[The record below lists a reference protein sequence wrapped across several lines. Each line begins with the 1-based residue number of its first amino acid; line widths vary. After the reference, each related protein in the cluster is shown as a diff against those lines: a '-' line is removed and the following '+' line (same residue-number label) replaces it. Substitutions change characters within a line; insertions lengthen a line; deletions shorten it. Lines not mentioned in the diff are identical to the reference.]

1 MAEGHDIE
9 GPGNAHRHSRRSVLG
24 AAAAVG
30 MLAPAAPA
38 VLAARGDRQPAGERR
53 PAGEHGPAGRPAE
66 AGAEPAAGGP
76 AAAVPAARGSGDV
89 WGTSASGHT
98 AGVRGNG
105 RWGVIGEGT
114 HTGVIGAGFVGV
126 RGATSIVHGGEA
138 GVGIW
143 AQAAIP
149 GSTALRADGPSEFNG
164 VTTFSRSGVVTVRRG
179 ASRMTVS
186 GVQLTADTA
195 ILATLQDR
203 VTGLFLHAV
212 ETDMAKGSF
221 TIFLSTAADRD
232 VRIGWFALG

>member
-1 MAEGHDIE
+1 MAEGHDIK
-9 GPGNAHRHSRRSVLG
+9 GPDSARWHSRRSVLG

-30 MLAPAAPA
+30 ILGPAAPA
-38 VLAARGDRQPAGERR
+38 ILATRAGERQ
-53 PAGEHGPAGRPAE
+53 PDSEGQLDGRPAE
-66 AGAEPAAGGP
+66 AAPERAASAP
-76 AAAVPAARGSGDV
+76 VPAVPAARGGSDL
-89 WGTSASGHT
+89 WGTSASGHG

-114 HTGVIGAGFVGV
+114 HTGVSGAGFVGV
-126 RGATSIVHGGEA
+126 RGSTSIVQGGEA
-138 GVGIW
+138 GVGVW
-143 AQAAIP
+143 AQAAVP

-179 ASRMTVS
+179 SGRVTVP

-195 ILATLQDR
+195 ILATLQNR

-212 ETDMAKGSF
+212 ETDVAKGSF
-221 TIFLSTAADRD
+221 TIFLNTAPDRD

>member
-9 GPGNAHRHSRRSVLG
+9 GPGNAHRHSRRAILG

-38 VLAARGDRQPAGERR
+38 VLAARAGERQPDGPVSRAAAGTER
-53 PAGEHGPAGRPAE
+53 PAS
-66 AGAEPAAGGP
+66 GP
-76 AAAVPAARGSGDV
+76 AAAVPARWGSGEV
-89 WGTSASGHT
+89 WGTSPSGRGT
-98 AGVRGNG
+98 GVRGNG
-105 RWGVIGEGT
+105 HFGVIGEGT
-114 HTGVIGAGFVGV
+114 HTGVSGAGFIGV
-126 RGATSIVHGGEA
+126 RGATSIVHGDEA

-179 ASRMTVS
+179 SKNVTVP
-186 GVQLTADTA
+186 GVPLTADTA
-195 ILATLQDR
+195 ILATLQNR

-212 ETDMAKGSF
+212 ETDTAKGSF
-221 TIFLSTAADRD
+221 TIFLSTAPDRD
-232 VRIGWFALG
+232 IRIGWFALG

>member
-9 GPGNAHRHSRRSVLG
+9 GPGKAHRPSRRVILG
-24 AAAAVG
+24 AAAAAG

-38 VLAARGDRQPAGERR
+38 VLAARAGERQPDGLVR
-53 PAGEHGPAGRPAE
+53 AAG
-66 AGAEPAAGGP
+66 AGAEPAASAP
-76 AAAVPAARGSGDV
+76 AATVPAERGSGQV
-89 WGTSASGHT
+89 WGTSPSGHG

-114 HTGVIGAGFVGV
+114 HTGVSGAGFVGV
-126 RGATSIVHGGEA
+126 WGAASIVQGDEA

-164 VTTFSRSGVVTVRRG
+164 VTTFSRSGVVTVRYGSKRV
-179 ASRMTVS
+179 TVS
-186 GVQLTADTA
+186 GVPLTADTA
-195 ILATLQDR
+195 ILATLQNR
-203 VTGLFLHAV
+203 VNGLFLHAV
-212 ETDMAKGSF
+212 ETDVANGSF
-221 TIFLSTAADRD
+221 TIFLNTAPDRD

>member
-9 GPGNAHRHSRRSVLG
+9 GPGSEPRHSRRFILG
-24 AAAAVG
+24 AAAVG

-38 VLAARGDRQPAGERR
+38 VLAARAGERQPDGAR
-53 PAGEHGPAGRPAE
+53 PAGAGPDQ
-66 AGAEPAAGGP
+66 AATGP
-76 AAAVPAARGSGDV
+76 AAAGPAADGAAATGPAARGSGDV
-89 WGTSASGHT
+89 WGTSASGHG

-114 HTGVIGAGFVGV
+114 HTGVSGAGFVGV
-126 RGATSIVHGGEA
+126 RGSTSIVHGDEA
-138 GVGIW
+138 GVGVW

-164 VTTFSRSGVVTVRRG
+164 VTTFSRSGVVTVGRG
-179 ASRMTVS
+179 SRQLTVS
-186 GVQLTADTA
+186 GVPLTADTA
-195 ILATLQDR
+195 ILATLQNR

-212 ETDMAKGSF
+212 ETDVAKGSF
-221 TIFLSTAADRD
+221 TIFLSTAPDRD